1 MKKPMENLRKRK
13 LPGGRRVP
21 SRGRRGYE
29 KDGYSIETV
38 LGDKKLAFSRVK
50 GGSTKVSAVQMD
62 VANVT
67 DPTAHTTKKV
77 KISKVISNAANRDFE
92 RRGVMTKGAIIET
105 EAGRARVTS
114 RPSQDGVVNA
124 VIIQK

>member
-1 MKKPMENLRKRK
+1 MENLRKRK
-13 LPGGRRVP
+13 PTGGRRVP

-38 LGDKKLAFSRVK
+38 LGAKRLYSRRVR
-50 GGSTKVSAVQMD
+50 GGSAKVSAVRMD
-62 VANVT
+62 TANVV
-67 DPTAHTTKKV
+67 DPTAHTSKRV
-77 KISKVISNAANRDFE
+77 KISKVIANAANRDYE

-124 VIIQK
+124 VLVQK